1 MQLVMA
7 PQTNPASAVIQQPFA
22 IQFQGQNGFK
32 LQNSPTKSV
41 KESILELAHREY
53 QLGDY
58 NSAEMHCKQVYQYD
72 KTSPAVLLLLSSIYF
87 QKKLMEESA
96 YFSHEA
102 IRINPQ
108 LAEAYSNLGN
118 VYKEQGQITRA
129 LEYYRYAVTLKRD
142 FIDGYV
148 NLAAALTSIQEWEG
162 AIQAHL
168 DALSINGNLFGVRS
182 DLGNI
187 FKSLG
192 RLDEAEVC
200 KIIPESNPF

>member
-1 MQLVMA
+1 MQLLN
-7 PQTNPASAVIQQPFA
+7 TSPAIIQQPFA
-22 IQFQGQNGFK
+22 IQFQGQNGLKF
-32 LQNSPTKSV
+32 QSSPNKNM
-41 KESILELAHREY
+41 KEAILELAHREY
-53 QLGDY
+53 TMGDY
-58 NSAEMHCKQVYQYD
+58 ANAEIHCKQVYQYD

-87 QKKLMEESA
+87 QKKMMDESA
-96 YFSHEA
+96 YFSQEA

-118 VYKEQGQITRA
+118 VFKEQGQITQA

-148 NLAAALTSIQEWEG
+148 NLAAALTSIQDWEG
-162 AIQAHL
+162 AIQAHR
-168 DALSINGNLFGVRS
+168 DALNINGNLFGVRS

-200 KIIPESNPF
+200 NHFLTRTGPVLYN